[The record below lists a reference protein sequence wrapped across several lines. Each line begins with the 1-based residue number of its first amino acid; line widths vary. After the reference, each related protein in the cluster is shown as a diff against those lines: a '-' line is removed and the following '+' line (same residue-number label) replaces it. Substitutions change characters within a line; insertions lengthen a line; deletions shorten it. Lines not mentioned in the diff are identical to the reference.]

1 MSTKMS
7 GNAEICHLPSPAL
20 VSAPTYAINSRIL
33 ERSVYQ
39 ERVRRHST
47 SSQTP
52 KPITRRAEGPRY
64 ETVISQSLSPAQSA
78 AADPTPIP
86 DVIKLRGDGTEV
98 RFSGGRR
105 NSLIRREAP
114 REKRGS
120 RAGNET
126 PSLGGKHL
134 ESSPSSDDEG
144 EGSSGSDTASEYG
157 SS

>member
-1 MSTKMS
+1 MS
-7 GNAEICHLPSPAL
+7 GNVEIYHLPSPDL
-20 VSAPTYAINSRIL
+20 VYTPTYAIDSRIL

-52 KPITRRAEGPRY
+52 KPSTRRAEGPKC
-64 ETVISQSLSPAQSA
+64 ETIILQSLSLVQSV
-78 AADPTPIP
+78 AADLPPILY
-86 DVIKLRGDGTEV
+86 VIKPRRDGTEV
-98 RFSGGRR
+98 RFSDGRQ
-105 NSLIRREAP
+105 NSLVRREEP

-126 PSLGGKHL
+126 PSLGEKHL
-134 ESSPSSDDEG
+134 GSSLSSDDEG
-144 EGSSGSDTASEYG
+144 EGSSGSDTASEAG